1 MLQVSA
7 LYVYPIKSLGGIPVN
22 EALLT
27 ERGLQYD
34 RRWMLVDSD
43 NRFLSQREIAQM
55 ALFKIT
61 ITSSGLTVTY
71 SPTNSSLQISF
82 QPLNTQLFEVTVWDD
97 TCLAQQVSDE
107 ADNWFSNILGIPCK
121 LVYMPDDTLRQVD
134 PKYADDGMITSFA
147 DAFPLMMISQASLD
161 DLSAKVGAPI
171 PMNRFRPNL
180 VYTGGR
186 PYSEDELASFS
197 INGINFY
204 GVKLCARC
212 PIPGIDQDTAISG
225 KEPIKTLASYR
236 RRQNKIYFGQNL
248 IHEGTGVLRVG
259 DTLKVLYIKD
269 AVVFD

>member
-7 LYVYPIKSLGGIPVN
+7 LYVYPIKSLGGIAVK

-34 RRWMLVDSD
+34 RRWMLIDSD
-43 NRFLSQREIAQM
+43 NRFLSQREIARM
-55 ALFKIT
+55 ALFKVAIT
-61 ITSSGLTVTY
+61 GNGLSVTY
-71 SPTNSSLQISF
+71 SPTNSSLQIPF
-82 QPLNTQLFEVTVWDD
+82 QPLHTQLFEVTVWED
-97 TCLAQQVSDE
+97 TCLAQRVSAE
-107 ADNWFSNILGIPCK
+107 ADTWFSNILGMPCK

-134 PKYADDGMITSFA
+134 PNYAGEGMVTSFA

-180 VYTGGR
+180 VYTGGQ

-197 INGINFY
+197 INNINFY

-212 PIPGIDQDTAISG
+212 PIPGIDQDTAVGG
-225 KEPIKTLASYR
+225 KEPIKTLSSYR

-248 IHEGTGVLRVG
+248 IHEGTGILRVG
-259 DTLKVLYIKD
+259 DALEILEVKD
-269 AVVFD
+269 AVAFD